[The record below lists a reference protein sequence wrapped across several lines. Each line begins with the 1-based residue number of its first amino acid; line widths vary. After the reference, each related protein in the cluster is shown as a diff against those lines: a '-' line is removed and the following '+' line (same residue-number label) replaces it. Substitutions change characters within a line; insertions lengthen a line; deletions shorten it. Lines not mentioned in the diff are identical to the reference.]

1 MRNIPRGEG
10 RQRVTRESLIRELRR
25 LARNQGVRFDVVP
38 GRGKGS
44 HYQVYFGNR
53 TATVKSG
60 ELRPGYVKLIRRQ
73 LGID

>member
-1 MRNIPRGEG
+1 M
-10 RQRVTRESLIRELRR
+10 TREAMIRELRR
-25 LARNQGVRFDVVP
+25 LARKESVRFEVVP

-44 HYQVYFGNR
+44 HYQVYFGDR